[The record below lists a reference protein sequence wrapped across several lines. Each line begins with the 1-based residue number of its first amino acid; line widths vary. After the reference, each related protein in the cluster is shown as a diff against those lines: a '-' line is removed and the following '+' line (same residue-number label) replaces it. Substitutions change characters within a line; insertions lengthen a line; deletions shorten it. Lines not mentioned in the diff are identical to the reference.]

1 MDELQQLSLGDA
13 QLTAVKYIVK
23 VEIFQY
29 GVVERK
35 PSPDSQS
42 GCKDVM
48 SNVFRGLAFRQLRL
62 IRVVGERVLLGSLP
76 AFC

>member
-1 MDELQQLSLGDA
+1 MVFDVRPLH
-13 QLTAVKYIVK
+13 TAVTYIVK
-23 VEIFQY
+23 AEIFQC

-42 GCKDVM
+42 GCNYVM

-62 IRVVGERVLLGSLP
+62 IRVVGECVLLGSVP